1 MMTKALTLISKLP
14 TGFSYSNESIASWHD
29 YLQWVAKK
37 KLAFRLVYIALDFH
51 ILKTQTSVNFHTF
64 YWHFSCSRVS
74 VLVFALIFHYVG
86 PNEKESFH
94 SHVERLNW
102 YFQSSN
108 IKLSSLQVIR
118 KGVFYWTFNGYC
130 TVLRYSSL
138 SSITLLSKWNL
149 ALPLSRLSC

>member
-74 VLVFALIFHYVG
+74 NNRTCICTNFPLCRSKWKGVIPFIYWAFELILSVQQHQIVLLCKSY
-86 PNEKESFH
+86 EKEFFIGH
-94 SHVERLNW
+94 SMDTVRLLDNLVW
-102 YFQSSN
+102 VALLCFQ
-108 IKLSSLQVIR
+108 
-118 KGVFYWTFNGYC
+118 NGIWPY
-130 TVLRYSSL
+130 L
-138 SSITLLSKWNL
+138 
-149 ALPLSRLSC
+149 

>member
-74 VLVFALIFHYVG
+74 NNRTCICTNFPLCRSKWKGVIPFIYWAFELILSVH
-86 PNEKESFH
+86 
-94 SHVERLNW
+94 
-102 YFQSSN
+102 N
-108 IKLSSLQVIR
+108 IKLSFFVSHTKR
-118 KGVFYWTFNGYC
+118 SFDWRFNGNC
-130 TVLRYSSL
+130 TVIGYSSL
-138 SSITLLSKWNL
+138 SCFAFKMEFGLTSK
-149 ALPLSRLSC
+149 

>member
-74 VLVFALIFHYVG
+74 NNRTLIRTNFPLCTSKWKGVIPLSCWAFKLIHKY
-86 PNEKESFH
+86 PLF
-94 SHVERLNW
+94 R
-102 YFQSSN
+102 YFQHWHQRTSQRIYNQTTCEKLGRNVRNRVWYCSS
-108 IKLSSLQVIR
+108 
-118 KGVFYWTFNGYC
+118 
-130 TVLRYSSL
+130 
-138 SSITLLSKWNL
+138 
-149 ALPLSRLSC
+149 